1 MTGNL
6 YINGDIGKYTAS
18 DGEEIDG
25 VVLLD
30 IIQQVKKYPDA
41 ERFKLHIN
49 TLGGSI
55 YEGKRIKEYLESLG
69 KPIDTYGYNVVASM
83 GTDIFLLGEKRE
95 LKKGTD
101 FFIHLPQG
109 GVHGDSEHIMDYAK
123 EMADLK
129 KEMLDNYIQATGLNQ
144 EALMPLLIDET
155 TLTTEQAYSL
165 GFANSQP
172 LAVEPIA
179 YFNTNINNNNMNL
192 TAEDKSWIDKQFEG
206 ISNSLSKIFKSTPK
220 NVMETAA
227 DGETM
232 IDFPDIEEGQPIS
245 IGAKAMVDGSPAEG
259 EYVMPSGNTFVFV
272 AGELTEIRESEA
284 KEEGAEGDAE
294 MLAFIEDLKK
304 QLTVSKDEFATA
316 KKENETIKKEL
327 VAVNKEKQT
336 LITQV
341 SNIKSQ
347 QEKFQ
352 KELKT
357 KFDFTAKK
365 EGEKEADTGIEKND
379 AKNALE
385 TIRNKRKNK

>member
-6 YINGDIGKYTAS
+6 YINGDIGKYTTA
-18 DGEEIDG
+18 DGEEVDG

-165 GFANSQP
+165 GFANSHPQ
-172 LAVEPIA
+172 AVEPIA
-179 YFNTNINNNNMNL
+179 YFNTNNKDEMNL
-192 TAEDKSWIDKQFEG
+192 TAEDKGWFDKQFDA
-206 ISNSLSKIFKSTPK
+206 ISNLFKSTPK
-220 NVMETAA
+220 NVMETTA

-232 IDFPDIEEGQPIS
+232 IDFPDIEEGQPIPLEAV
-245 IGAKAMVDGSPAEG
+245 GTVDGAPAEG

-272 AGELTEIRESEA
+272 SGVLTEIKEA
-284 KEEGAEGDAE
+284 AAEGEGDDDDLD
-294 MLAFIEDLKK
+294 MKAFLEDLTK
-304 QLTVSKDEFATA
+304 QLSISQEETATA
-316 KKENETIKKEL
+316 KKELATAKKEKETLVAQVATIK
-327 VAVNKEKQT
+327 NKQDE
-336 LITQV
+336 
-341 SNIKSQ
+341 
-347 QEKFQ
+347 FQ
-352 KELKT
+352 KELRT

-365 EGEKEADTGIEKND
+365 EGKKEDGKDEVKSD
-379 AKNALE
+379 AKNALQ